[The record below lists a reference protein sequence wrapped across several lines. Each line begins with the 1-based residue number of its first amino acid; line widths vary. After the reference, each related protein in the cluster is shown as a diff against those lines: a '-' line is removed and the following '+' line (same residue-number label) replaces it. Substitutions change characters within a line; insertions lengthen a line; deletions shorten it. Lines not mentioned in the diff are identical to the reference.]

1 MRISVRGRLPRFQK
15 NQLIED
21 IFHSWLL
28 EACNSYLIIGGM
40 PECVA
45 SWVACKDPAR
55 ILMVFRSIVSQLAR
69 PNGKFLYG
77 AVREGRSAASFQACV
92 AKKQPRYALRFSK
105 RGFRRDGA
113 FTNLPLYLG
122 AQNEGAAVSGG
133 AFACLTFF
141 TDFLRVKA
149 SFFVKMTLANGAA
162 ISYYLINI

>member
-122 AQNEGAAVSGG
+122 AQNEGAAVSGCG
-133 AFACLTFF
+133 FVRLLFC
-141 TDFLRVKA
+141 TDFLCAKA
-149 SFFVKMTLANGAA
+149 LFFVKMTLANGAA